1 MQVCDEKI
9 KQHGLAMRLVK
20 AEYHSDGS
28 RLTFYF
34 TADHRVDFRLL
45 VRDLAYIFKTRIE
58 LRQIGPREAARLLG
72 GVGICG
78 RPFCCSTFL
87 PDFAQ
92 SSVKMARDQGLPL
105 NPTKISG
112 ACNRLLCCLSYEHQ
126 QYQELKE
133 GMPACG
139 LMVRTPDGTGEVVH
153 VNVLGQSVTVQL
165 CSSGMQEHYP
175 LAQVEE
181 VSPDGSR
188 KSSPAPRRQKSDA
201 REGECDR
208 SGCLLL
214 PDVLSLFGQGEID
227 FSDYEETAHE
237 SRGKSRGKSKDR
249 AVDPNSSERTQKST
263 SSRRSRRSRK
273 PARAKE
279 RQQKLEQEPE
289 QKKSASHRPGKRA
302 APSERQR
309 EPEQQRRQE
318 KRGQERQS
326 GQEKRGQEQQPG
338 QEKRGQERQSGQE
351 KRGQERQSGQEKRG
365 QEQQPGQE
373 TRATQPGKPRR
384 RRKPRKDRTSTDNE

>member
-1 MQVCDEKI
+1 MTIAPCARPNQPNQQQERAMQLCEKKI

-45 VRDLAYIFKTRIE
+45 VRDLAYVFKTRIE

-126 QYQELKE
+126 QYQELKKTV
-133 GMPACG
+133 PACG
-139 LMVRTPDGTGEVVH
+139 LMVRTPDGIGEVVH

-175 LAQVEE
+175 LAQIEE
-181 VSPDGSR
+181 VSPDGNR
-188 KSSPAPRRQKSDA
+188 KSSPAPPRQKSDA
-201 REGECDR
+201 REGERDR

-227 FSDYEETAHE
+227 FSGYEETAHE
-237 SRGKSRGKSKDR
+237 SKGKSRDKSKGKSKDR
-249 AVDPNSSERTQKST
+249 SDRSVDPNSSERARKST
-263 SSRRSRRSRK
+263 SSRRSRRSHK
-273 PARAKE
+273 PVQAKE
-279 RQQKLEQEPE
+279 HQQKSEQEPE
-289 QKKSASHRPGKRA
+289 QKNPTSHRPRKRA
-302 APSERQR
+302 ALSERQR
-309 EPEQQRRQE
+309 EPEQQR
-318 KRGQERQS
+318 
-326 GQEKRGQEQQPG
+326 GQEKRGQEQQ
-338 QEKRGQERQSGQE
+338 S
-351 KRGQERQSGQEKRG
+351 
-365 QEQQPGQE
+365 GQE
-373 TRATQPGKPRR
+373 TRATQPGKSRR
-384 RRKPRKDRTSTDNE
+384 RRKPRKEKTRTDNE

>member
-1 MQVCDEKI
+1 MQLCEKKI

-45 VRDLAYIFKTRIE
+45 VRDLAYVFKTRIE

-139 LMVRTPDGTGEVVH
+139 LMVRTPDGIGEVVH

-175 LAQVEE
+175 LAQVED

-201 REGECDR
+201 REGERDH

-237 SRGKSRGKSKDR
+237 SKGKSRGKSKDR
-249 AVDPNSSERTQKST
+249 ADRSVDPNSSERTQKST
-263 SSRRSRRSRK
+263 SSHRSRRSRK
-273 PARAKE
+273 PSRTKE
-279 RQQKLEQEPE
+279 RQQSSEQQPE
-289 QKKSASHRPGKRA
+289 QKKPTSHRPRKQA
-302 APSERQR
+302 ALSERQR
-309 EPEQQRRQE
+309 EPEQQR
-318 KRGQERQS
+318 
-326 GQEKRGQEQQPG
+326 
-338 QEKRGQERQSGQE
+338 GQE

-365 QEQQPGQE
+365 QEQQPWQE
-373 TRATQPGKPRR
+373 TRATRPGKPRR
-384 RRKPRKDRTSTDNE
+384 RRKPRKDRTSTDDNGIREGENRWPE